1 MDQSRKRRWLHVPSP
16 AMIVACVAL
25 FVALGGT
32 SYAAIVL
39 PANSVGTKQI
49 KKSAVTGV
57 KVKNATL
64 TGAKIKDA
72 SLTGAKIK
80 DASLTGADIVAASL
94 GKVPSAASADSVI
107 DGAVGPTKFGAI
119 PGARVRRTAAVT
131 VAGNAGG
138 STVLSY
144 DATDFN
150 VGGVFDS
157 TKPTRMTAPIAG
169 RYLIVANARWESNVN
184 GRRTIAL
191 EVNGTV
197 AQIARSNATAAT
209 WTGTAFNPEQTVEAI
224 YKLNAGDYVEV
235 LAYQDSG
242 SPLTLLTNVDNGV
255 AFAMEWLAP

>member
-72 SLTGAKIK
+72 SLTGA
-80 DASLTGADIVAASL
+80 DIVAASL

-131 VAGNAGG
+131 VAGNASG
-138 STVLSY
+138 STILSY

>member
-1 MDQSRKRRWLHVPSP
+1 MEQSRKRRWLHFPSP

-49 KKSAVTGV
+49 KKNAV
-57 KVKNATL
+57 
-64 TGAKIKDA
+64 TGAKIKNA
-72 SLTGAKIK
+72 TLTGAKIK

-94 GKVPSAASADSVI
+94 GKVPSAASADSVV
-107 DGAVGPTKFGAI
+107 DGAVGPTKLGAI

-131 VAGNAGG
+131 IPGNASG

-144 DATDFN
+144 DATPDFN
-150 VGGVFDS
+150 VGGVFD
-157 TKPTRMTAPIAG
+157 TAQPTRMTAPIAG

-197 AQIARSNATAAT
+197 AQIARSNISASWLTTAT
-209 WTGTAFNPEQTVEAI
+209 FNPEQTTEAI

-235 LAYQDSG
+235 LAYQDST

-255 AFAMEWLAP
+255 TFSMEWLAP